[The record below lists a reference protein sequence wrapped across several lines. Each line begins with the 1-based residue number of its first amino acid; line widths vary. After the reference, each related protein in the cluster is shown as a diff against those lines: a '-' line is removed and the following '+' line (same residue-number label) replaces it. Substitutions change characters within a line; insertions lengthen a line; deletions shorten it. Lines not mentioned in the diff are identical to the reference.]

1 MIPAQMA
8 MSPKFNSFQ
17 KSVRVCS
24 VSLFNITT
32 NKTDRSTQNG
42 HLFNPDCWGLLSI
55 SLGPKRP
62 EMQPTLSLET
72 NFVLLDDLS
81 NYLKTESRHSVNT
94 CKNPVKLYP
103 KVTPKFI
110 HRFPNRHVCR
120 KCPVRSKHQVFFFR
134 GRFSVELGSL
144 DPGSLSRVF
153 VDVKVISVSQ
163 FSSILYRPRPA

>member
-32 NKTDRSTQNG
+32 NKTERSTQNG
-42 HLFNPDCWGLLSI
+42 HLFDPDCWGLLSI

-72 NFVLLDDLS
+72 NFVLLDDLC
-81 NYLKTESRHSVNT
+81 NYLKTESRHSVCT
-94 CKNPVKLYP
+94 SKDSAKLYP

-110 HRFPNRHVCR
+110 HRFPNRHIKQMPCAFL
-120 KCPVRSKHQVFFFR
+120 FFFR
-134 GRFSVELGSL
+134 GRFSVELGFA
-144 DPGSLSRVF
+144 GSRESVQSFCGCEGHFCFSVF
-153 VDVKVISVSQ
+153 FD
-163 FSSILYRPRPA
+163 F

>member
-1 MIPAQMA
+1 MHCSREISQTFNPFALFDPPKIGNSMIPAQMA

-32 NKTDRSTQNG
+32 NKTERSTQNG

-103 KVTPKFI
+103 KVTTKFI
-110 HRFPNRHVCR
+110 HRFPLYHIKQMPCFLQSI
-120 KCPVRSKHQVFFFR
+120 CLFFFA
-134 GRFSVELGSL
+134 
-144 DPGSLSRVF
+144 DVF
-153 VDVKVISVSQ
+153 R
-163 FSSILYRPRPA
+163 LN

>member
-32 NKTDRSTQNG
+32 NKTERSTQNG
-42 HLFNPDCWGLLSI
+42 HLFDPDCWGLLSI
-55 SLGPKRP
+55 SLGPKWP

-72 NFVLLDDLS
+72 NFVLLDDLC
-81 NYLKTESRHSVNT
+81 NYLKTESRHSVCT
-94 CKNPVKLYP
+94 SKDSVKLYP

-110 HRFPNRHVCR
+110 HRFPNRHIKQMPCAF
-120 KCPVRSKHQVFFFR
+120 KASVFFFADIFR
-134 GRFSVELGSL
+134 LN
-144 DPGSLSRVF
+144 
-153 VDVKVISVSQ
+153 
-163 FSSILYRPRPA
+163 

>member
-1 MIPAQMA
+1 MHCLIPPKKGYSMIPAQMA

-120 KCPVRSKHQVFFFR
+120 KCPVRSKHQVFFFA
-134 GRFSVELGSL
+134 
-144 DPGSLSRVF
+144 DVF
-153 VDVKVISVSQ
+153 R
-163 FSSILYRPRPA
+163 LN